1 LNIKAIMMASPLV
14 NPMLNL

>member
-1 LNIKAIMMASPLV
+1 MASPLV